1 MGRIWTRIK
10 ERKENKGT
18 VFHLEIRKQYIWTHS
33 LNSAKITSSSAEES
47 VECTGE
53 FKRGT
58 VGRWGFK
65 KASQVHEQRCLVGEV
80 WVGFQSLLFLRPH
93 RLGTLCKIQPAEIFG
108 KSLTGM
114 PKANLMTTWF
124 LSLFVLIFKCIFSNL
139 LFIQQFKEF

>member
-10 ERKENKGT
+10 ERKENKET
-18 VFHLEIRKQYIWTHS
+18 VFHLEILKQYIWTHS
-33 LNSAKITSSSAEES
+33 LNSAKITSSSVGES
-47 VECTGE
+47 GDCTSE

-80 WVGFQSLLFLRPH
+80 WVGFQSLLFLRPY
-93 RLGTLCKIQPAEIFG
+93 RWGTLCKIQPAEIFG
-108 KSLTGM
+108 KSLAGM
-114 PKANLMTTWF
+114 PKANLMITWF
-124 LSLFVLIFKCIFSNL
+124 LSLFVFIFECIYSNL